1 MALTAKEA
9 LFDKNGNGIL
19 EPSEKQVMDKVGDFI
34 NVDEET
40 KSTNPKAG
48 TGVTTKK
55 TKLTT
60 ESARALMEASAE
72 SAGYAGK
79 FSKADVAQFIK
90 EFDEE
95 QNLQIEKVITST
107 ASKVTPG
114 GTTPGAVDKTT
125 ESTAKTE
132 FPSYF
137 NPAQFASDWI
147 WKKIDFTDEKSLGA
161 KSLGTLAE
169 VRGLI
174 EKFQIMGV
182 SDFEAKAAAK
192 LIAKGEKTLDEYT
205 VDLQGKA
212 ITEFPQF
219 ADRFKANPK
228 LTTYDIASP
237 IINMV
242 AETLEL
248 DPKMVKMNHPVVLAY
263 TRSAGADGKGTP
275 PSYYDLLI
283 KTKQLPEYQKTQQ
296 ANNEARDGA
305 TSLAKALGFGLG
317 E

>member
-1 MALTAKEA
+1 MTTAPEIPLTEA
-9 LFDKNGNGIL
+9 QKLAGVKAIIDSVVASNAGASKN
-19 EPSEKQVMDKVGDFI
+19 PQS
-34 NVDEET
+34 
-40 KSTNPKAG
+40 G
-48 TGVTTKK
+48 TDVSTKK
-55 TKLTT
+55 TKLT
-60 ESARALMEASAE
+60 ENSALEILKLAAE
-72 SAGYAGK
+72 SAGYPAK

-90 EFDEE
+90 EFDAE
-95 QNLQIEKVITST
+95 QSRQIEKVVTTS
-107 ASKVTPG
+107 ANKVTPG
-114 GTTPGAVDKTT
+114 GTTPGAVDTAIS
-125 ESTAKTE
+125 STAKTE
-132 FPSYF
+132 YPSF
-137 NPAQFASDWI
+137 FRPADFALDWV
-147 WKKIDFTDEKSLGA
+147 WKKIDFANEASLGA
-161 KSLGTLAE
+161 KSLGVLAE
-169 VRGLI
+169 VRGLV

-182 SDFEAKAAAK
+182 SDAEAKAAAK
-192 LIAKGEKTLDEYT
+192 LIAKGDKTLDEYT

-263 TRSAGADGKGTP
+263 TRYAGADGKGTP

-317 E
+317 A